1 MNPIS
6 WLATG
11 SGAAIVSALAWTL
24 VHFLWEGLALALLL
38 YIAIAFSRSSRIRY
52 ALAVSAL
59 AAMLIAPVITFLVLR
74 QQPAGTRSLSD
85 AGYALAPLTDIGKP
99 ITGSTT
105 SVSGTLFS
113 TNWLTWLVFAWLG
126 GVLVFSTRALGG
138 WAVLARLR
146 RKENSPLAYSIVQ
159 RCSLLE
165 QRVGISRPIRYLQ
178 SKLLEAPAVIGWFRP
193 AVLIPAAAV
202 AGLSLQQLEAVIAH
216 ELAHIKRLDC
226 FVNLFQIAAEA
237 LLFYHPA
244 VWWVNRVIRAERENC
259 CDDIAVSVGG
269 DPVEYAKALTLLEAA
284 RATPAWAM
292 AANGGNLKKR
302 VSRLLGKNIMPTI
315 PAGGLAA
322 AGILFAAGALFAAAA
337 MEQQAPRPNPVV
349 SPSPDHLFVP
359 AASPAPGPVPFQSSI
374 SALSSLKVPATQ
386 APPLETRSLTLPG
399 SVSRVSTW
407 PYIAMAAPPSNEQP
421 GSSTPSGNS
430 YIEGLRAAGLTNLSV
445 DQLIALK
452 VQGVTPAYINEL
464 RAAGLN
470 PSADEIVAMKVQGI
484 DPAYIKEIR
493 STGLNPN
500 MHEIIAMKV
509 QGITP
514 AYVKEIRANGFNPDA
529 HEIIAMKVQG
539 VDPAYIREIRAAGLN
554 PTAREI
560 TAMKV
565 QGVTPAY
572 IKEIQADGLNPNTHE
587 IIAMKVQGIDPAYI
601 KAIRATGLNP
611 NMHEIIAMK
620 VQGITPEYVEKVRSH
635 GFKNINVHQ
644 LIALKN
650 AGIF

>member
-6 WLATG
+6 WVATS
-11 SGAAIVSALAWTL
+11 SGAATVSALAWTL

-38 YIAIAFSRSSRIRY
+38 YTAVAFSRSPRIRY
-52 ALAVSAL
+52 AFAVSTL
-59 AAMLIAPVITFLVLR
+59 AAMLLAPVVTFVIMQQSLANTASLSNVGDAIAALTEVAASDIGNATRMSATPLSNNWLAWLVL
-74 QQPAGTRSLSD
+74 
-85 AGYALAPLTDIGKP
+85 
-99 ITGSTT
+99 
-105 SVSGTLFS
+105 
-113 TNWLTWLVFAWLG
+113 AWLG

-138 WAVLARLR
+138 WMLLARLR

-159 RCSLLE
+159 RCRLLE
-165 QRVGISRPIRYLQ
+165 RRVGLDRPIRYLQ
-178 SKLLEAPAVIGWFRP
+178 SKLLDAPAVIGWFRP

-202 AGLSLQQLEAVIAH
+202 TGLSPQQLEAVVAH

-244 VWWVNRVIRAERENC
+244 MWWVNRLIRAERENC

-269 DPVEYAKALTLLEAA
+269 DPVEYAKALTLLESS
-284 RATPAWAM
+284 RATPAWAL

-302 VSRLLGKNIMPTI
+302 VSRLLGKNIVPTL
-315 PAGGLAA
+315 PAGGFAA
-322 AGILFAAGALFAAAA
+322 IGILFATGVLFAAAS
-337 MEQQAPRPNPVV
+337 MEQPAPHPSSPAV
-349 SPSPDHLFVP
+349 SPAPVHVSVP
-359 AASPAPGPVPFQSSI
+359 AAVPAPAPAPFQSAI
-374 SALSSLKVPATQ
+374 TPLPPEPPAA
-386 APPLETRSLTLPG
+386 AP
-399 SVSRVSTW
+399 V
-407 PYIAMAAPPSNEQP
+407 IAMAAPPSKEQP
-421 GSSTPSGNS
+421 SSSTSSGSS
-430 YIEGLRAAGLTNLSV
+430 YIEGLRAAGLTDLSV

-452 VQGVTPAYINEL
+452 VQGVTPAYVNEL

-470 PSADEIVAMKVQGI
+470 PSVNDIVAMKVQGI

-493 STGLNPN
+493 ATGLNPN

-514 AYVKEIRANGFNPDA
+514 AYVKEIRATGLNPDTRD
-529 HEIIAMKVQG
+529 IIAMKVQG
-539 VDPAYIREIRAAGLN
+539 VDPAYISEIRAAGLN
-554 PTAREI
+554 PTMHEI

-572 IKEIQADGLNPNTHE
+572 VKEIRASGLNPNMHE
-587 IIAMKVQGIDPAYI
+587 IIAMKVQGIDPTYI

-620 VQGITPEYVEKVRSH
+620 VQGITPEFVESVRSR
-635 GFKNINVHQ
+635 GFKNLNVHQ
-644 LIALKN
+644 IIALKN